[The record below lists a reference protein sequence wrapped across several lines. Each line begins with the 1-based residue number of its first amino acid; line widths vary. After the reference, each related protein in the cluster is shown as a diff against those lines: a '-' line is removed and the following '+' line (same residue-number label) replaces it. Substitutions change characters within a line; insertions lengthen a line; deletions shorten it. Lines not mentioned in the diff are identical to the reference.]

1 MSSYLREQ
9 FQNLLIFRLC
19 FGFLFGI
26 VCVFSFQGTYL
37 ALSAIPAEKFIFSA
51 RITGKAFAF
60 PAAGDFHSLY
70 CMLICCK
77 DAGGRLSFHTVS
89 GIVFSAA
96 RVLTIVFGMGT
107 GVSPGR
113 IATSKFL
120 QLFLR

>member
-1 MSSYLREQ
+1 MYSVFKVRIWLYQPYQPERI
-9 FQNLLIFRLC
+9 FQLVSPVKLL
-19 FGFLFGI
+19 
-26 VCVFSFQGTYL
+26 
-37 ALSAIPAEKFIFSA
+37 
-51 RITGKAFAF
+51 AF
-60 PAAGDFHSLY
+60 PAASDFHSYKERLALLLKRDFHSLY
-70 CMLICCK
+70 FCCK

-113 IATSKFL
+113 IATSKFM